1 MASNDCAT
9 PVSTHINYID
19 PSVYKL
25 GMKYMI
31 ISKRLSGKT
40 TLINYIINL
49 LIKDDNNIM
58 IVFSRVSVPGYN
70 GTLYDKFNI
79 EIIHKL
85 CSDNPSKNIICI
97 IDDSITLLNEPIST
111 LKYNN
116 LTLFVEQQ
124 YVIKLEYI
132 YDIYLF
138 GKDNNISNIKKIYE
152 KFINTNKY
160 SFNNFNNIMNLLK
173 LYNFLVIYENDLYKS
188 F

>member
-1 MASNDCAT
+1 
-9 PVSTHINYID
+9 
-19 PSVYKL
+19 
-25 GMKYMI
+25 MKYMI
-31 ISKRLSGKT
+31 ISKRMSGKT
-40 TLINYIINL
+40 TLIKNIINL
-49 LIKDDNNIM
+49 LIKDDNHIVV
-58 IVFSRVSVPGYN
+58 VFSRVSAPDYN

-85 CSDNPSKNIICI
+85 CSDNPSKNIICV
-97 IDDSITLLNEPIST
+97 IDDSISLLNEQIST

-124 YVIKLEYI
+124 YVIKKAEYV

-152 KFINTNKY
+152 KFGNTNKY
-160 SFNNFNNIMNLLK
+160 SFSTFNNIMNSLENF
-173 LYNFLVIYENDLYKS
+173 NFLITYENELYKS